1 MSIAQIEAAILNRDL
16 TFEVRHE
23 EEAENKESKSPS
35 SARSMRANI
44 FEFGLKEKFVGLPR
58 ARRRT
63 GDTKISSTVA
73 NTSSGPT
80 SVLL

>member
-1 MSIAQIEAAILNRDL
+1 MSIAQIEAAILNRNL

-44 FEFGLKEKFVGLPR
+44 FEFGLKEKFVGLPKS
-58 ARRRT
+58 A
-63 GDTKISSTVA
+63 TKD
-73 NTSSGPT
+73 GRH
-80 SVLL
+80 